1 MSSNGNG
8 NGETRRS
15 VASLAKEIISQ
26 KEDIAILKNELTN
39 QNALHNRLDIA
50 IDKLTNISTNLK
62 SMIAVHEEKLNQSE
76 RVDDIL
82 FKKLNDNT
90 AKIESMIVDVRNE
103 MNMIEKTINL
113 EIKSLKNDFNNRVG
127 GLEKYKWVILGGA
140 IVIGWVLS
148 KNLMPILKMMSASA
162 L

>member
-1 MSSNGNG
+1 MTDKNG
-8 NGETRRS
+8 NGETRKS
-15 VASLAKEIISQ
+15 VASLAKEVIRQ

-82 FKKLNDNT
+82 FKKLNDST
-90 AKIESMIVDVRNE
+90 SKIESMIVDVRNE

-162 L
+162 F

>member
-1 MSSNGNG
+1 MSNGNG

-15 VASLAKEIISQ
+15 VASLAKEVISQ

-127 GLEKYKWVILGGA
+127 VLEKYKWVILGGA

-148 KNLMPILKMMSASA
+148 KNLMPILKMMSASP